1 MTLKTGIKRVDFADI
16 FKRKEG
22 NIMAKFFKMVLKM
35 VGFGSTVRW

>member
-1 MTLKTGIKRVDFADI
+1 MNLRTGTTEVSLADI

-22 NIMAKFFKMVLKM
+22 NKMAKFFKMVLKM